1 MYTMSTLKIKT
12 IAVLTSRNSWFIP
25 YAQEFAKV
33 LKGKGYKARLFNAHK
48 DIKMA
53 HDVVFMLSYFQV
65 LNTQQ
70 LHGHK
75 KHLVIHESDLPKGRG
90 WAPLFWQVLE
100 GKKKIPVVL
109 FEAVA
114 GADRGPVYLRDT
126 ILLQGH
132 ELHDEI
138 RRLQA
143 EKACEMCLRFLKN
156 YKQLE
161 ANSQKGRPTTYRQR
175 TPCDSKLRVDRN
187 IRDQFNLLRIANN
200 KRFPAFFNFRGHK
213 YTIRITK
220 DE

>member
-12 IAVLTSRNSWFIP
+12 IAVLTSKNSWFTP
-25 YAQEFAKV
+25 YAQEFVKV
-33 LKGKGYKARLFNAHK
+33 LKRKDYKARLFNAHK

-53 HDVVFMLSYFQV
+53 HDVVFMLSYFQE

-70 LHGHK
+70 LNRHK

-126 ILLQGH
+126 ILLQDH

-143 EKACEMCLRFLKN
+143 EKTCEMCLRFLKN
-156 YKQLE
+156 YKRLK
-161 ANSQKGRPTTYRQR
+161 AYRQKGKSTTYRRRVPQ
-175 TPCDSKLRVDRN
+175 DSQLSVDRN
-187 IRDQFNLLRIANN
+187 IRNQFNLLRIANN
-200 KRFPAFFNFRGHK
+200 KEFPVFFKFRGYK
-213 YTIRITK
+213 YTSGSQR
-220 DE
+220 